1 MSSRIFEKT
10 TMEIRKATL
19 KDISELNRISITSK
33 KHWGYPD
40 EWIENWLDELTLT
53 PEKFVRQN
61 ILVGELNSEII
72 GFCSIAEHDKEY
84 EILHLW
90 LLPQFIGQGYG
101 KKILTRTMDEFV
113 TCDKPIIVE
122 ADPNAEPFYKSL
134 GFETF
139 DKVESLPKGRFLPVM
154 KKITENE

>member
-1 MSSRIFEKT
+1 
-10 TMEIRKATL
+10 MEIRKAIV
-19 KDISELNRISITSK
+19 KDIPELNRVSIASK

-40 EWIENWLDELTLT
+40 EWIANWLDELTLT

-61 ILVGELNSEII
+61 ILVGELNGEII
-72 GFCSIAEHDKEY
+72 GFCSITESESEY

-90 LLPQFIGQGYG
+90 VVPQFIGQGYG

-113 TCDKPIIVE
+113 TSDKPIIVE
-122 ADPNAEPFYKSL
+122 ADPNAESFYKSL

-139 DKVESLPKGRFLPVM
+139 DKVESFPKGRLLPVM
-154 KKITENE
+154 KKKYRK

>member
-1 MSSRIFEKT
+1 
-10 TMEIRKATL
+10 MEIRKAIV
-19 KDISELNRISITSK
+19 KDIPELNRLSIASK

-40 EWIENWLDELTLT
+40 EWIANWLDELTLT

-61 ILVGELNSEII
+61 ILVGELNGEII
-72 GFCSIAEHDKEY
+72 GFCSITESESEY

-90 LLPQFIGQGYG
+90 VVPQFIGQGYG

-113 TCDKPIIVE
+113 TSDKPIIVE
-122 ADPNAEPFYKSL
+122 ADPNAESFYKSL

-139 DKVESLPKGRFLPVM
+139 DKVESFPKGRLLPVM
-154 KKITENE
+154 KKKYRK

>member
-1 MSSRIFEKT
+1 
-10 TMEIRKATL
+10 MEIRKAIA
-19 KDISELNRISITSK
+19 KDIPELNRVSIASK

-40 EWIENWLDELTLT
+40 EWIANWLDELTLT

-61 ILVGELNSEII
+61 ILVGELNGEII
-72 GFCSIAEHDKEY
+72 GFCSITESESEY

-90 LLPQFIGQGYG
+90 VVPQFIGQGYG

-113 TCDKPIIVE
+113 TSDKPIIVE
-122 ADPNAEPFYKSL
+122 ADPNAESFYKSL

-139 DKVESLPKGRFLPVM
+139 DKVESFPKGRLLPVM
-154 KKITENE
+154 KKKYRK